1 VRVCCG
7 VGVCEYGYVLEG
19 KICLVCLSNVQTRTV
34 KTLPF
39 YYKPR
44 ARTLNPPTAQ
54 PTTTQTQP
62 NTQMLT
68 NTYPRIH
75 THTMLPLPTH
85 THTHTQPLC
94 ALLGSEDGPSQTS
107 SDESIARSAGVLTCT
122 SVGIYSL
129 ASVPGLREPLGEAGA
144 IQGLVSVVRRCG
156 RISCF
161 VLC

>member
-1 VRVCCG
+1 VCMCVCLCFMCVYVHVRVCVRVCCG

-85 THTHTQPLC
+85 THTHTHSRFAHCWVLKMDPARLP
-94 ALLGSEDGPSQTS
+94 AMSPSH
-107 SDESIARSAGVLTCT
+107 ARQACSHARVWAYTASLR
-122 SVGIYSL
+122 SL
-129 ASVPGLREPLGEAGA
+129 ALENL
-144 IQGLVSVVRRCG
+144 
-156 RISCF
+156 
-161 VLC
+161 

>member
-1 VRVCCG
+1 MLIECANTHSKDTT
-7 VGVCEYGYVLEG
+7 L
-19 KICLVCLSNVQTRTV
+19 LLQTPCTH
-34 KTLPF
+34 T
-39 YYKPR
+39 
-44 ARTLNPPTAQ
+44 Q
-54 PTTTQTQP
+54 PTYRSTHYNSNPTKH
-62 NTQMLT
+62 T
-68 NTYPRIH
+68 NAHKHLSTH
-75 THTMLPLPTH
+75 THTYHASPPNTH